1 MPLWVFMDFLFSL
14 LNKIV
19 VYYSAFPVT
28 LPFKENFLLV
38 SSVPGPFSCRENE
51 WRLCWRTK
59 RWVSQSLCEC
69 VCGLVFASEKAQYLW
84 WEEETEAKEK
94 ERESVYELGVG
105 GRWRGESIEGWPLAV
120 YGVLSGRE
128 GGGVLKMFSNVLRIA
143 FPPTGIQEI
152 NNILNFVWAG
162 L

>member
-1 MPLWVFMDFLFSL
+1 MPLSVFMDCLFSL

-38 SSVPGPFSCRENE
+38 SSVPGPFSCRVEAVLE
-51 WRLCWRTK
+51 MGQSEFV
-59 RWVSQSLCEC
+59 WVCMCEC
-69 VCGLVFASEKAQYLW
+69 VRGGLVFVSEKAQYLW
-84 WEEETEAKEK
+84 WEEETEAEEK

-105 GRWRGESIEGWPLAV
+105 GRWRGESLEGWLLTV
-120 YGVLSGRE
+120 YGILSGRE
-128 GGGVLKMFSNVLRIA
+128 GEGVLKMFSNVLRIA